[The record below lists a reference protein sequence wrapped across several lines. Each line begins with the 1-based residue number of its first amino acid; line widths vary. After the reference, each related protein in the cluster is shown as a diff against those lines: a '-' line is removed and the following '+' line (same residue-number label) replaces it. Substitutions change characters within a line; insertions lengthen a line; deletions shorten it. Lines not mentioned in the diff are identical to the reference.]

1 MPVFKYKQS
10 DKEKAASKRGR
21 QARRKGHDLEREVV
35 NLLKAIL
42 PEGHQARRGLQ
53 SKGGAGLPDV
63 EISNGGGA
71 LVHIECKR
79 GKKPN
84 IPKAFEQAFQD
95 HKPSTV
101 PVAATKADRSW
112 LLVTLRWQ
120 DFADMLQAWLKQQTE
135 EGA

>member
-1 MPVFKYKQS
+1 MKVYRYEQNEE
-10 DKEKAASKRGR
+10 EKAASKRGR
-21 QARRKGHDLEREVV
+21 QSRRKGHDLEREVV

-42 PEGHQARRGLQ
+42 PEGYQARRGLQ

-63 EISNGGGA
+63 EISNGEGA

-84 IPKAFEQAFQD
+84 IPKAFDQAFQD

-101 PVAATKADRSW
+101 PVAVTRADRSW
-112 LLVTLRWQ
+112 TLVTFRWQ
-120 DFADMLQAWLKQQTE
+120 DFADMLQAWLKQQTRE
-135 EGA
+135 E